1 MKQNILIIEDDE
13 NLRFV
18 LLDNLTEQ
26 GYEVDGAATA
36 AEAAQKIHT
45 RKFDLIILDIMLPDT
60 DGYTLCRNLRQDG
73 CESMILMLTAR
84 SLEDD
89 IVQGFEAGADD
100 YLVKPYKLR
109 ELLLRIRALLR
120 RQQPLSTQEQKLA
133 DIRIDTEARRV
144 YDVDNNEI
152 NLTKKEFDL
161 LECLISNR
169 NRALTREQIL
179 NQVWGQNVV
188 VEERTVDNF
197 ISNLKKKLRWTAQSN
212 YRIVS
217 LRGIGYRMEIDENS

>member
-1 MKQNILIIEDDE
+1 MKQKILIIEDDE

-18 LLDNLTEQ
+18 LLDNLAEQ
-26 GYEVDGAATA
+26 GYEADGAATA
-36 AEAAQKIHT
+36 AEAIEKIHND
-45 RKFDLIILDIMLPDT
+45 RFDLIILDIMLPDT
-60 DGYTLCRNLRQDG
+60 DGYTLCRRIRRDG
-73 CESMILMLTAR
+73 CEAMILMLTAR

-100 YLVKPYKLR
+100 YLVKPYRLR

-120 RQQPLSTQEQKLA
+120 RQQPMNNHEQRLA
-133 DIRIDTEARRV
+133 DIRIDSEGRRV
-144 YDVDNNEI
+144 YDAQGNEI

-197 ISNLKKKLRWTAQSN
+197 ISSLKKKLRWNAQSN

-217 LRGIGYRMEIDENS
+217 LRGIGYRMEIDEN